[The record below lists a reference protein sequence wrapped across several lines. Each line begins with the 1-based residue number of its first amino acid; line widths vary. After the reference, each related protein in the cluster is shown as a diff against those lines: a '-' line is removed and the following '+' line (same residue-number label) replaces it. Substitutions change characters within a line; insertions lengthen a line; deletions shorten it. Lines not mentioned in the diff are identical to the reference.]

1 MGTEDGMRLLRSAAF
16 IAIAR
21 RVYTEARKP
30 ENQRRIQ
37 QAVEQVR
44 ARRAGSTGGTGGGTH
59 AGTRRTR

>member
-1 MGTEDGMRLLRSAAF
+1 MRLLRSAAF

-37 QAVEQVR
+37 EAVEQLR
-44 ARRAGSTGGTGGGTH
+44 ARRAGGAGGTH
-59 AGTRRTR
+59 AGTRRPH